1 MPRWQGSRKRRTPFC
16 FRNFIENQHLQKK
29 VLVFCIRKS
38 FLQIDLDAV
47 DFYTVVGA
55 DQQVLDAADD
65 ARLDKVGALGV
76 DLNGHI
82 RCFELELLCVNQVRR
97 AERRVGAE
105 VLVKLDVEFCK
116 LRFLHAAAGEH
127 LGNLLPAHD
136 KRLVRF

>member
-1 MPRWQGSRKRRTPFC
+1 MPLASTPSSAQISRYLTPPMT
-16 FRNFIENQHLQKK
+16 R
-29 VLVFCIRKS
+29 VWTRSVRS
-38 FLQIDLDAV
+38 
-47 DFYTVVGA
+47 
-55 DQQVLDAADD
+55 
-65 ARLDKVGALGV
+65 GV